1 MQNGCVIK
9 MDIFWWTYFDT
20 HMYENVDEGEIN
32 IIIQWVYNAGVLDC
46 VVLFWNIWSCA
57 SQSIE
62 K

>member
-1 MQNGCVIK
+1 